1 MPKDSSGSPQADA
14 AVHAGL
20 DVATDH
26 LDVELLPSGRTLR
39 VPNTPEERRG
49 LATLLRDEGVTL
61 LVLEATGGLEIPV
74 VAELA
79 LAGVPLVVAN
89 PRQVRDF
96 ARAVGI
102 LAKTDRLDAHV
113 LARFARDVKPVPRAL
128 PDQAQHELG
137 ELVAR
142 RRQLIECRVA
152 EENRLERAATKPVR
166 KSIQA
171 AVTFYERQIAT
182 LGEQIG
188 QKIKDSPAWREKD
201 ELYQSVPGI
210 GECTSRVLIAELPE
224 LGRLSNA
231 QIASLVGLAPFACE
245 SGRFK
250 GRRMIRG
257 GRTPVRNSLYMAALS
272 ASRCNPVIKAF
283 YQRMRSRLCFKAAIT
298 ACMRK
303 LLCILNT
310 MAAKNI
316 CWNPKVTP
324 KTT

>member
-1 MPKDSSGSPQADA
+1 MPNDPPVGSLPDA
-14 AVHAGL
+14 LVYAGL

-26 LDVELLPSGRTLR
+26 LDVELLPSGRRLH
-39 VPNTPEERRG
+39 VANTPEERRRLAG
-49 LATLLRDEGVTL
+49 LLGDEGVAL

-74 VAELA
+74 VAEIA

-96 ARAVGI
+96 AKAVGI

-113 LARFARDVKPVPRAL
+113 LARFARDVRPVPRPL
-128 PDQAQHELG
+128 PDQAQQELG

-152 EENRLERAATKPVR
+152 EENRLERAASKTVR

-171 AVTFYERQIAT
+171 AVSFYERQIDA
-182 LGEQIG
+182 LDEQIG

-250 GRRMIRG
+250 GRRTIRG

-310 MAAKNI
+310 MAAKNV
-316 CWNPKVTP
+316 CWNPKVLP